1 MSSRGKRRRAHPRA
15 PEGEIRPAATRPTPR
30 PATAPVKRA
39 RTRARQPARQRTPW
53 LPIALVAGVLLV
65 GLAALAY
72 SLGWIPGLGSAAAS
86 PTPTSAAGSPPT
98 VAPPDATPLA
108 DPPGE
113 PAGDGTQVTIE
124 TELGNVVI
132 EVFTDSSPV
141 AAQNFVNLA
150 DAGYYDGVV
159 FHRIIPGFV
168 VQGGDPEG
176 TGGGGP
182 GYGIPDE
189 PVVGEY
195 ERGIV
200 AMARTPAPNSQGS
213 QFFFVLD
220 DSVRERLPKSGGY
233 AIFGRVV
240 EGMEVV
246 DQIAAGPRGG
256 QNDDMAL
263 DPVAMTRVTVQRP

>member
-15 PEGEIRPAATRPTPR
+15 PEGDIRPAATRPATG

-65 GLAALAY
+65 GLAGLAY
-72 SLGWIPGLGSAAAS
+72 FLGWIPGLGSGAGS
-86 PTPTSAAGSPPT
+86 PTPTSPAGSPPA

-108 DPPGE
+108 DPPSE

-150 DAGYYDGVV
+150 EAGYYDGVV

-213 QFFFVLD
+213 QFFIVLD
-220 DSVRERLPKSGGY
+220 DSVKERLPKSGGY
-233 AIFGRVV
+233 TIFGRVTS
-240 EGMEVV
+240 GMEVADGIV
-246 DQIAAGPRGG
+246 SGDRTGPS
-256 QNDDMAL
+256 QDLAV
-263 DPVAMTRVTVQRP
+263 DPVLMTQVTIQRP